1 MLTGQG
7 VCIDELFA
15 KHERELVI
23 LRSLCREY
31 AQRYPKVAAQLQLGG
46 EACDD
51 PHVERLIQ
59 AVALLCARV
68 SKRLDDNYPQFT
80 EALLNLLFPHYLRP
94 FPSCAIV
101 RVGGPG
107 VVNGAVPR
115 GTRLETR
122 AVKGV
127 PCTFTTAY
135 DVPAVTIALTAARF
149 AATVDAPPSL
159 RLPEGASAALS
170 LQFAAING
178 RPLAGSNSKL
188 RLYIDGDPAFCASLR
203 DALFVDNRAAC
214 LQCAEGEPWLA
225 LAALPH
231 SPVGFAEDEALIPF
245 GARSHLAYRVLAEY
259 FAFPDKF
266 NFLDIDLGPAIARAG
281 AEATRLTLHLV
292 LTGVRPDSDRARLL
306 SNLSPEHLL
315 QGCTPVV
322 NLFAQS
328 GVPITFDQRAADYT
342 VLAHPTHPQAFE
354 VVAID
359 QVHMVHQH
367 GRAADLCE
375 FLPFYSLR
383 HGEQAGREGRY
394 WLMRRD
400 DTLAICSPG
409 HETILTLIDAHWD
422 ALAVDHSVLS
432 LTLSCTN
439 RELPCAL
446 KLSALGGEGDLFV
459 PGASGGQPI
468 RFLRRPTRPLR
479 LVGGPDTQW
488 RLISHLALNHH
499 SLVRDSAALRETL
512 ALYDLAQSP
521 VARRQISA
529 ITAVEAVDSTA
540 WVRHPRG
547 SSLVHG
553 TEVRVTVDQD
563 AFIGNGLHLFAQVL
577 EQFFGLAAHL
587 NSFVEL
593 VILSSHDG
601 KELLRCTPRS
611 GSLSLV

>member
-1 MLTGQG
+1 M
-7 VCIDELFA
+7 DELFA
-15 KHERELVI
+15 KYERELVL

-107 VVNGAVPR
+107 VANGAVPR

-135 DVPAVTIALTAARF
+135 DVPAATIVLTAARF

-159 RLPEGASAALS
+159 RLPAGASAVLS
-170 LQFAAING
+170 LQFTSING
-178 RPLAGSNSKL
+178 RPLAGSHSKL

-203 DALFVDNRAAC
+203 DALFVDTRAAY

-359 QVHMVHQH
+359 HVHMVHQH

-432 LTLSCTN
+432 LALSC
-439 RELPCAL
+439 
-446 KLSALGGEGDLFV
+446 S
-459 PGASGGQPI
+459 SGGQPI

-499 SLVRDSAALRETL
+499 SLVQDSAALRETL
-512 ALYDLAQSP
+512 SLYDLAQSP

-540 WVRHPRG
+540 WVRHQRG